1 MVTDLSH
8 TVSLNWSSTHIDIG
22 RRWQSWLQNRVLSSE
37 KIFLIC
43 ESVWILSFPFHVIQF
58 ILSGFQI
65 VGNFS
70 LFEMGENCVL
80 QAAEQ
85 KIKVTE
91 QELLC

>member
-8 TVSLNWSSTHIDIG
+8 TVSLKWSSDTYGH

-37 KIFLIC
+37 KIFLIY

-65 VGNFS
+65 DGNFR

-80 QAAEQ
+80 QVAEQ
-85 KIKVTE
+85 KSKLTE
-91 QELLC
+91 QELLY